1 MYRGRNGIIKS
12 FLGPFYLSLA
22 AAIWG
27 GLYVI
32 SKFTFDT
39 IPPMTLLFIRYAMAS
54 VVLWLICFYKG
65 IPLYLKEKRSLLIQ
79 VGFVGYFV
87 SIAAQFVGTNLTS
100 AHMGSLI
107 TTLSPLFLSL
117 FAIFLLKEKMNK
129 TQVVSMILAT
139 IGIFV
144 IIGVPGAGGYGDQGL
159 GIFILI
165 IASITWGYYSVISR
179 KASRYYS
186 PLQIT
191 TVGIMLATIF
201 SFPPIFVEINQWH
214 FSDLF
219 SMPIILSVLYVGIIS
234 TALALFSW
242 NKGLQLTPAHQAGLF
257 FFLQPVVGSFFG
269 WLFLKEQLTA
279 TFFIGSLFIFIGVYL
294 SMNQKAPKVSFKN
307 KEKAAVE
314 GPIAK

>member
-1 MYRGRNGIIKS
+1 MKS
-12 FLGPFYLSLA
+12 YLGPLYLSLA

-32 SKFTFDT
+32 TKYTFDT
-39 IPPMTLLFIRYAMAS
+39 VPPMTLLFIRYAMAS

-65 IPLYLKEKRSLLIQ
+65 IPLYLKEHRGLLIQ
-79 VGFVGYFV
+79 IGFVGYFV
-87 SIAAQFVGTNLTS
+87 SIAAQFIGTNLTS

-107 TTLSPLFLSL
+107 TTLSPLFLSV
-117 FAIFLLKEKMNK
+117 FAIFLLKENMNK
-129 TQVVSMILAT
+129 VQVISMILAV

-144 IIGVPGAGGYGDQGL
+144 IVGVPGVGGYSDQGL

-165 IASITWGYYSVISR
+165 IAALTWGYYSAISR

-201 SFPPIFVEINQWH
+201 SFPPVFLEINQWH
-214 FSDLF
+214 YGDLF
-219 SMPIILSVLYVGIIS
+219 SWPIILSIIYVGIIS

-257 FFLQPVVGSFFG
+257 FFLQPVIGSFFG

-294 SMNQKAPKVSFKN
+294 SMTQKQKKNDSDVPPLKKV
-307 KEKAAVE
+307 AQ
-314 GPIAK
+314 